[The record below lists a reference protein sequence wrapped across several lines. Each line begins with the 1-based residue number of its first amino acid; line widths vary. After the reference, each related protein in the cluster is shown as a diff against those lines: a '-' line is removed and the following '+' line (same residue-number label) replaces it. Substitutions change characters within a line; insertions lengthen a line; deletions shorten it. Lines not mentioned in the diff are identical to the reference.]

1 MGDFD
6 FDTNSYFCD
15 KDRCSKMNRISE
27 EKIEGAIEYSK
38 GQPKGFKKPAVK
50 ELTITQDGIE
60 FKVKYKLTS
69 KYSAL
74 WKNYYQIR
82 EEHSFYDPAVVL
94 KNVQM
99 SGGYIDDGSGVY
111 VSAPLADQIPE
122 DTERLTAEDV
132 DIRLK
137 AFITVAN
144 KCAEFEVAAE
154 ILEKMPRKKNK
165 TLHKGRILPIAFLN
179 IVESMGVTYQIV
191 AKNES
196 DTELIIEMRNKV
208 PVVDDLV
215 SYPRDLQSSSNLF
228 F

>member
-1 MGDFD
+1 MD
-6 FDTNSYFCD
+6 SLLE
-15 KDRCSKMNRISE
+15 K
-27 EKIEGAIEYSK
+27 KIEGAIEYSK
-38 GQPKGFKKPAVK
+38 GQPKGFTKPSVK

-82 EEHSFYDPAVVL
+82 AEHSFYDPDVAL
-94 KNVQM
+94 KSAKM
-99 SGGYIDDGSGVY
+99 SDGYIDDGSGVY

-122 DTERLTAEDV
+122 DTERLTAEEV
-132 DIRLK
+132 ETRLK
-137 AFITVAN
+137 VFITVAN
-144 KCAEFEVAAE
+144 KCTDSEVAAK

-196 DTELIIEMRNKV
+196 DTELTIEMRNKV
-208 PVVDDLV
+208 PVVNELV
-215 SYPRDLQSSSNLF
+215 YYSSDLQSSSNLF